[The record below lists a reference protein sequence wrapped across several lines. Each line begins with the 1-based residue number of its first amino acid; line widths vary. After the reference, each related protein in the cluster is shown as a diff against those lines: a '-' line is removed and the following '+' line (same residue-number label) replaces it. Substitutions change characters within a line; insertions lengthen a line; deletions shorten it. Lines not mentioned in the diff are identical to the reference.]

1 MQKNIPRDNKLLII
15 SDTGMFKKDKH
26 YYAFGPVV
34 KELEIFKERFN
45 SIVWIGYERI
55 DNIDNKSYLKVDLT
69 SVTMLPLKRV
79 GGKTF
84 FKKIEILFFYPFLF
98 FKLFKHIYA
107 HKYLH
112 IRAPSHP
119 AVVAMFYSFLF
130 PKKTFWFKYAGNWKE
145 KASKYYE
152 LQRFV
157 LKHLSKNS
165 IITVNGK
172 WHTKNNNIL
181 AFENPCLNDKDREQG
196 KNIILNKKLE
206 RQLVFCFVG
215 ALNEGKGVSLLIN
228 ALKELKNKERIKE
241 FHFVGGS
248 SKLLYYKKMANDI
261 GVKIIFHGYIEK
273 EAINEIYA
281 KSHFIILPSKS
292 EGFPK
297 VIGEAMNFGCVPIVS
312 DISSIGQ
319 YIKHCKNGFL
329 LKPITKN
336 QLITILDEVFAL
348 NQKKYREMILNN
360 YTIAEKFTYN
370 YYLKRMNTEIFKN

>member
-34 KELEIFKERFN
+34 KELEVFKERFSN
-45 SIVWIGYERI
+45 IVWVGYERL
-55 DNIDNKSYLKVDLT
+55 DNIKNKSYLKVE
-69 SVTMLPLKRV
+69 VANVKMLPLKRV

-84 FKKIEILFFYPFLF
+84 LKKIKILFFYPFLV
-98 FKLFKHIYA
+98 FKLFKYIYT
-107 HKYLH
+107 HKYIH

-130 PKKTFWFKYAGNWKE
+130 PKKIFWFKYAGNWKD

-152 LQRFV
+152 LQRFI
-157 LKHLSKNS
+157 LKYLPKNS
-165 IITVNGK
+165 IVTVNGK
-172 WHTKNNNIL
+172 WHTKNKNIL
-181 AFENPCLNDKDREQG
+181 AFENPCLNNKDRTQG
-196 KNIILNKKLE
+196 KNVIQNKKLE
-206 RQLVFCFVG
+206 KQLIFCFVG

-228 ALKELKNKERIKE
+228 ALKGLKNKERIKE

-248 SKLLYYKKMANDI
+248 SKLLYYKELANDI
-261 GVKIIFHGYIEK
+261 GIKIIFHGYIEK
-273 EAINEIYA
+273 EVITKIYA

-319 YIKHCKNGFL
+319 YIKHHRNGFL

-336 QLITILDEVFAL
+336 QLIMVLDEVFTL
-348 NQKKYREMILNN
+348 NQKKYDEMIVKN
-360 YTIAEKFTYN
+360 YIIAKKFTYN
-370 YYLKRMNTEIFKN
+370 FYLKRMNTEIFKN